1 MTPPAR
7 PVNRYY
13 GVSRD
18 ELELP
23 AVRARNR
30 IINDV
35 LDTLAK
41 EHPMT
46 ALRAGLAPLPP
57 RMRHLPIEE
66 RGYPVPWFV
75 QWVEGEGDDM
85 KEMPPGQGRPDFRIM
100 DGFKWRLAVR
110 DKLCWTCGQ
119 RLGTLYA
126 FLIGPMCAVNRVS
139 GEPPSH
145 LECAEFSAVKCPFL
159 SRPKAQ
165 RREAGLP
172 EGEQPIIGGI
182 MIARNPGVALVWMTK
197 SYKVEDDG
205 MGGKVI
211 RIGPPLNLEWYA
223 EGRKATRVEIL
234 ASIDSGLPLLR
245 QVAKQDGPDAEAA
258 LERQVAEAME
268 LVPA

>member
-1 MTPPAR
+1 
-7 PVNRYY
+7 
-13 GVSRD
+13 
-18 ELELP
+18 
-23 AVRARNR
+23 
-30 IINDV
+30 
-35 LDTLAK
+35 
-41 EHPMT
+41 MT
-46 ALRAGLAPLPP
+46 ALRPGLPPLPR
-57 RMRHLPIEE
+57 RMRSLPIDE

-75 QWVEGEGDDM
+75 QWVEGEGDAM

-119 RLGTLYA
+119 RLGKLYA

-145 LECAEFSAVKCPFL
+145 LDCAEFSAIECPFL

-172 EGEQPIIGGI
+172 EDGKPIGGI
-182 MIARNPGVALVWMTK
+182 MIARNPGVSLVWMTK
-197 SYKVEDDG
+197 SYTVEDDG

-211 RIGPPLNLEWYA
+211 RIGPPLNLEWFA
-223 EGRKATRVEIL
+223 EGRKATRAEIL
-234 ASIDSGLPLLR
+234 ASIDSGLPLL
-245 QVAKQDGPDAEAA
+245 QEVAAKDGPEAS
-258 LERQVAEAME
+258 LELGRQIAVAME